1 MRNPF
6 DVSLYLVGN
15 ILEGIF
21 IQLLRFDLHEE
32 KNEFLFEFRES
43 RSFYDAIY
51 TTTSIDFS
59 WMERIIGIYYLKI
72 EEKYGQF

>member
-6 DVSLYLVGN
+6 DVSIYLVGN

-51 TTTSIDFS
+51 YHFDRFFVDGENN
-59 WMERIIGIYYLKI
+59 WNLLFEN
-72 EEKYGQF
+72 